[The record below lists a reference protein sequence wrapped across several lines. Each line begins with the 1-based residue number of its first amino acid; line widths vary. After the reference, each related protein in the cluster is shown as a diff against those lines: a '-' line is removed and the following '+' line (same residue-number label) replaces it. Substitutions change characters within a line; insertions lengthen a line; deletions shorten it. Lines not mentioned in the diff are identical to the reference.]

1 LCEHSQLS
9 RCSSGKSARAR
20 RKLLD
25 KQAWKILKKLY
36 PDSTQLES
44 CLGECLHCTLE
55 EETCR
60 KNERDKTEQAK
71 LERKKPLSN
80 EHVRRFYTRTRG
92 IPVHCLR
99 ATNVDQEKKMPAST
113 KKGLQCPLVP
123 GIYHVL
129 PREWC
134 HAWRKFIKTG
144 ESEGHA
150 GSTATF
156 PPPDAAS
163 LLCDAHRLPL
173 LPPHLEAYL
182 YGDSPQLLVAGTAES
197 STDTTATLS
206 TMAVATA
213 TAPLQRPFVP
223 GQDLDRDTLNALR
236 AAGLSQAE
244 VASQLDA
251 MRNLEVRNMN
261 AAAAVQSSG
270 QWSVQ
275 THKELL
281 ARENHSIVEILT
293 QDEMTALEETSWPD
307 SKPSVYLFR
316 VAVDEQGVSSFS
328 ALPCRECDATGR
340 PCNVAVRNRAR
351 GWVSA
356 EKTEKN
362 RARASLEY

>member
-1 LCEHSQLS
+1 MEIVHSTES
-9 RCSSGKSARAR
+9 
-20 RKLLD
+20 LD
-25 KQAWKILKKLY
+25 
-36 PDSTQLES
+36 
-44 CLGECLHCTLE
+44 
-55 EETCR
+55 
-60 KNERDKTEQAK
+60 
-71 LERKKPLSN
+71 
-80 EHVRRFYTRTRG
+80 
-92 IPVHCLR
+92 
-99 ATNVDQEKKMPAST
+99 
-113 KKGLQCPLVP
+113 
-123 GIYHVL
+123 
-129 PREWC
+129 
-134 HAWRKFIKTG
+134 
-144 ESEGHA
+144 
-150 GSTATF
+150 
-156 PPPDAAS
+156 
-163 LLCDAHRLPL
+163 
-173 LPPHLEAYL
+173 
-182 YGDSPQLLVAGTAES
+182 
-197 STDTTATLS
+197 
-206 TMAVATA
+206 TMAMATA
-213 TAPLQRPFVP
+213 TAPLRRPFVP

-251 MRNLEVRNMN
+251 MRNLEVRNTN
-261 AAAAVQSSG
+261 AAAAVAQSSG

-281 ARENHSIVEILT
+281 ARENHSIVEILA